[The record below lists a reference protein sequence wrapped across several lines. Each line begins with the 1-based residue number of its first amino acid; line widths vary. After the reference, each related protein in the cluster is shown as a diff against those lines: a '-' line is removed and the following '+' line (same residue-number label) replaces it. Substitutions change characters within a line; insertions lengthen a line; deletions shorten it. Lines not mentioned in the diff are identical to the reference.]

1 MKTHAFE
8 TYREKYENVRM
19 KREDGILEVAL
30 HTRGGPLEFNGYVH
44 EALVHAFRDI
54 GDDPDNHV
62 VILTGTGDEFCTRI
76 SPDGF
81 DFFTPTGYDKIL
93 REGTKILENIL
104 DIEVPMIAAIN
115 GPVTVH
121 SEYALLCDI
130 VLAAEGAY
138 FQDAPH
144 PAFGIVPG
152 DGLHVVWP
160 EVIGEIRGR
169 YFLLSGQ
176 KLSAAEAKGYGAVN
190 EVVHREALLP
200 RAWELARY
208 LKKQSPLTLRY
219 TRMAL
224 STRFRRRLQE
234 SLSYGLALEGISA
247 AQVAASSW
255 LRRLPGLT
263 SVMRRG
269 RPSRARR
276 NSRLKILSC
285 RNASRRR
292 CSPGRRSR
300 RRRNGCARRWRCALA
315 HWRRDSSWPPC
326 WTRPVARP
334 RRHAS
339 SGAAWT
345 SRRRTWA
352 FARPSPTRSLCTP
365 APNAPRCSPLK
376 PRGQQSAPDDAL
388 EVATPPPT
396 VEANPTREN
405 TARAPSPPESGN
417 EWREEGTGLG
427 YPETA
432 AGQSGEGPAASRRDA
447 DRPAYHGPPSGPNKH
462 GSDGPAGSRQA

>member
-1 MKTHAFE
+1 MTARKFE
-8 TYREKYENVRM
+8 SYRDKYENVRM
-19 KREDGILEVAL
+19 KRQDGILEVAL
-30 HTRGGPLEFNGYVH
+30 HTRGGPLVFNGYVH

-62 VILTGTGDEFCTRI
+62 VILTGTGDEFCAQL

-81 DFFTPTGYDKIL
+81 DFFSPTGYDKIL

-104 DIEVPMIAAIN
+104 DIEVPMIAAVN

-176 KLSAAEAKGYGAVN
+176 KLSAVEGKDYGAVN
-190 EVVHREALLP
+190 EILPREALLP
-200 RAWELARY
+200 RAWELARH
-208 LKKQSPLTLRY
+208 LKRQSPLTLRY

-247 AQVAASSW
+247 AQVAASK
-255 LRRLPGLT
+255 
-263 SVMRRG
+263 G
-269 RPSRARR
+269 RPA
-276 NSRLKILSC
+276 
-285 RNASRRR
+285 
-292 CSPGRRSR
+292 
-300 RRRNGCARRWRCALA
+300 
-315 HWRRDSSWPPC
+315 
-326 WTRPVARP
+326 
-334 RRHAS
+334 
-339 SGAAWT
+339 
-345 SRRRTWA
+345 
-352 FARPSPTRSLCTP
+352 
-365 APNAPRCSPLK
+365 
-376 PRGQQSAPDDAL
+376 
-388 EVATPPPT
+388 
-396 VEANPTREN
+396 
-405 TARAPSPPESGN
+405 
-417 EWREEGTGLG
+417 
-427 YPETA
+427 
-432 AGQSGEGPAASRRDA
+432 
-447 DRPAYHGPPSGPNKH
+447 
-462 GSDGPAGSRQA
+462 